1 MHLHSGKVDIERAHR
16 RAATGRPDAT
26 PGAAALI
33 AQRKADPHD
42 VVELQRMLGNAAV
55 MQLLHDDE
63 AAADSHSP
71 VLDVVGRGGGQ
82 PLDQPVKA
90 GMERA
95 LGADLSDVRVHT
107 DGSAAA
113 SAQAVQ
119 AHAYTVGS
127 DIVFGPGQF
136 QPESPTGQRTLAHE
150 LTHVVQQ
157 RNGPV
162 SGTPTGDGI
171 SVSDPSDTYERAA
184 EANADRIVSSGH
196 SDTQGGDG
204 GGGHS
209 SVQREAGA
217 GEEEE
222 VQGLW
227 VQREDK
233 KPEEEEEPV
242 QGLWVQR
249 EDKKPEEEEEP
260 VQGLWVQRED
270 KKPGE
275 EDEEP
280 VQGMWVQ
287 RDEQK
292 PEEEEPATA

>member
-1 MHLHSGKVDIERAHR
+1 MHLHSGKDIERAHR

-26 PGAAALI
+26 RGAAALI
-33 AQRKADPHD
+33 AQRKADPQD
-42 VVELQRMLGNAAV
+42 VVEMQRTLGNAAV
-55 MQLLHDDE
+55 MQLLHDDD
-63 AAADSHSP
+63 AGPDDHSP

-82 PLDQPVKA
+82 PLEGPVRS
-90 GMERA
+90 GMEHA

-107 DGSAAA
+107 DGTAAA

-119 AHAYTVGS
+119 AHAYTVGT

-157 RNGPV
+157 RSGPV
-162 SGTPTGDGI
+162 LGTPTGDGV
-171 SVSDPSDTYERAA
+171 SVSDPSDSFEQAA
-184 EANADRIVSSGH
+184 EASADRIMSGGH
-196 SDTQGGDG
+196 SDTHGGDG

-209 SVQREAGA
+209 AVQRDA
-217 GEEEE
+217 GEEEQ

-233 KPEEEEEPV
+233 KPEDEEEPV

-249 EDKKPEEEEEP
+249 ED
-260 VQGLWVQRED
+260 
-270 KKPGE
+270 
-275 EDEEP
+275 
-280 VQGMWVQ
+280 
-287 RDEQK
+287 QK

>member
-1 MHLHSGKVDIERAHR
+1 MHLQSGKVDIERAHR

-63 AAADSHSP
+63 AAPDGRSP

-90 GMERA
+90 GMENA

-107 DGSAAA
+107 DGTAAA

-127 DIVFGPGQF
+127 DIVFGAGQF

-157 RNGPV
+157 RSGPV

-184 EANADRIVSSGH
+184 EANAERIVSSGH

-204 GGGHS
+204 GGGGHS
-209 SVQREAGA
+209 AVQRDAGA

-242 QGLWVQR
+242 QGMWVQR
-249 EDKKPEEEEEP
+249 EDKAPGEEEEEP
-260 VQGLWVQRED
+260 VQG
-270 KKPGE
+270 
-275 EDEEP
+275 
-280 VQGMWVQ
+280 MWLQ